1 MPISLGLTGGASV
14 PVTEENTARTMGS
27 GNLPVFATPAMAALM
42 EQAAERS
49 LLPYLEPG
57 QGSVGIAL
65 SLSHISATPVGL
77 TVRARS
83 EVIAIDGK
91 KITFSVSAYD
101 DAGLIGEGTHQR
113 FLINDEAFL
122 AKAQKKKEAV

>member
-1 MPISLGLTGGASV
+1 MPISLGLTGGASS

-27 GNLPVFATPAMAALM
+27 GSLPVFATPAMAALM

-77 TVRARS
+77 TVRAKS

>member
-101 DAGLIGEGTHQR
+101 DAGLIGE
-113 FLINDEAFL
+113 
-122 AKAQKKKEAV
+122 

>member
-77 TVRARS
+77 TVRAKS

>member
-57 QGSVGIAL
+57 RAQLASPSPSLISRPLPLAL
-65 SLSHISATPVGL
+65 LSAQEARSLPLTGKKSPSLSPLMMTPV
-77 TVRARS
+77 
-83 EVIAIDGK
+83 
-91 KITFSVSAYD
+91 
-101 DAGLIGEGTHQR
+101 
-113 FLINDEAFL
+113 
-122 AKAQKKKEAV
+122 